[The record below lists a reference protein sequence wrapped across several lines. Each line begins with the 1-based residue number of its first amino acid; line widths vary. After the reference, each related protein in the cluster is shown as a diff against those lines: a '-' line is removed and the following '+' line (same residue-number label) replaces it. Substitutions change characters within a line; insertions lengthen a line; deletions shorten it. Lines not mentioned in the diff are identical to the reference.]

1 MTKKSF
7 AVLGAGRFGRS
18 VAEALYGMG
27 EEVLV
32 IDKDES
38 VVEAVADEVTQAV
51 IGNYCEEAVL
61 RAAGV
66 QNVDTVIIASSNDIQ
81 SSILAAVILRE
92 MGAKYVIARAAD
104 KIHAKILE
112 KIDVDMVIMP
122 ERDMGERLAH
132 KITSTNF
139 LEYIELS
146 ESFSIAEVNCPP
158 KFVNKTIKDVDI
170 RNKYGLNIIAIENSG
185 SVNVSPMPETKF
197 CSGDVLIVVGTNK
210 EIEDLKTL

>member
-1 MTKKSF
+1 MKKKSF

-18 VAEALYGMG
+18 VAQALYGIG

-32 IDKDES
+32 IDKDEG
-38 VVEAVADEVTQAV
+38 VAESLANEVTQAV

-66 QNVDTVIIASSNDIQ
+66 QNVDTVIIASSGDIK
-81 SSILAAVILRE
+81 SSILAAVTLRE

-104 KIHAKILE
+104 KMHAKILE

-146 ESFSIAEVNCPP
+146 DSFSIAEVNCPA
-158 KFVNKTIKDVDI
+158 KFINKTIKDVDI
-170 RNKYGLNIIAIENSG
+170 RNKYGVNIIAVENAG
-185 SVNVSPMPETKF
+185 NVNVSPKPETKMRT
-197 CSGDVLIVVGTNK
+197 GDVLILVGTNK
-210 EIEDLKTL
+210 EIEYLKTL

>member
-1 MTKKSF
+1 MAKKSF

-18 VAEALYGMG
+18 IASVLYEMG

-32 IDKDES
+32 IDKDEN
-38 VVEAVADEVTQAV
+38 VAESIANEVTQAV
-51 IGNYCEEAVL
+51 IGNYCEESVL

-66 QNVDTVIIASSNDIQ
+66 QNVDSVIIASSSDIK
-81 SSILAAVILRE
+81 SSILAAVTLRDL
-92 MGAKYVIARAAD
+92 GAKYIIARASD
-104 KIHAKILE
+104 KTHAKILE

-146 ESFSIAEVNCPP
+146 DSFSIAEVKCPSR
-158 KFVNKTIKDVDI
+158 FIHKTIRDINI
-170 RNKYGLNIIAIENSG
+170 RNKYGVNIIAIENG
-185 SVNVSPMPETKF
+185 GEVQVSPMPEMKF
-197 CSGDVLIVVGTNK
+197 RTGDVLIVIGTNK
-210 EIEDLKTL
+210 DIEELRMI